1 MLACEPSGLALLG
14 ISVQGLGKNFPQL
27 GFEIT
32 DDIVILSKIQD
43 FCELFIPLPKSQC
56 MKCLS
61 ASHDD
66 TR

>member
-27 GFEIT
+27 GFEII

-43 FCELFIPLPKSQC
+43 L
-56 MKCLS
+56 
-61 ASHDD
+61 
-66 TR
+66 